1 MRHLATGGAFFCLQL
16 TVLTTSWWCLSCN
29 KPMGTFDNFIKTAI
43 SNSLGVIGE
52 PASIGGNQFTASFED
67 SRMDI
72 TRHVFGDED
81 DVSTV
86 ATCLKSALTNEP
98 RINET
103 LIRVN
108 ERKTYVI
115 TEVQSDVE
123 SYAITLRS
131 KDG

>member
-1 MRHLATGGAFFCLQL
+1 MCLLSSIDKTGSAFIMIDNMSSFRDFA
-16 TVLTTSWWCLSCN
+16 
-29 KPMGTFDNFIKTAI
+29 KMGITHTIR
-43 SNSLGVIGE
+43 VIGE
-52 PASIGGNQFTASFED
+52 PASIGGNQFQASFEE
-67 SRMDI
+67 SSMDI

-81 DVSTV
+81 DVTTR

-115 TEVQSDVE
+115 TDVQSDVE
-123 SYAITLRS
+123 SYAITLRA

>member
-1 MRHLATGGAFFCLQL
+1 MKSF
-16 TVLTTSWWCLSCN
+16 S
-29 KPMGTFDNFIKTAI
+29 NFVKNAMI
-43 SNSLGVIGE
+43 NSLGVIGE
-52 PASIGGNQFTASFED
+52 PASIGGNQFQASFED
-67 SRMDI
+67 SSMDV

-108 ERKTYVI
+108 KRKTYVI
-115 TEVQSDVE
+115 TEVQSDIE
-123 SYAITLRS
+123 SYAITLRA
-131 KDG
+131 KDA

>member
-1 MRHLATGGAFFCLQL
+1 MIDNMSSFKNFA
-16 TVLTTSWWCLSCN
+16 
-29 KPMGTFDNFIKTAI
+29 KMGITHT
-43 SNSLGVIGE
+43 LRVIGE
-52 PASIGGNQFTASFED
+52 PASIGGNQFQASFEE
-67 SRMDI
+67 SSMDI

-81 DVSTV
+81 DVTTR

-115 TEVQSDVE
+115 TDVQSDVE
-123 SYAITLRS
+123 SYAITLRA

>member
-1 MRHLATGGAFFCLQL
+1 MCMLSSIDKTGSAFIMIDNMSSFK
-16 TVLTTSWWCLSCN
+16 N
-29 KPMGTFDNFIKTAI
+29 FAKMGITHT
-43 SNSLGVIGE
+43 LRVIGE
-52 PASIGGNQFTASFED
+52 PASIGGNQFQASFEE
-67 SRMDI
+67 SSMDI

-81 DVSTV
+81 DVTTR

-115 TEVQSDVE
+115 TDVQSDVE
-123 SYAITLRS
+123 SYAITLRA

>member
-1 MRHLATGGAFFCLQL
+1 MR
-16 TVLTTSWWCLSCN
+16 
-29 KPMGTFDNFIKTAI
+29 TFDTFVKTGMI
-43 SNSLGVIGE
+43 DSLRVIGE
-52 PASIGGNQFTASFED
+52 PASIGGNQFQASFED
-67 SRMDI
+67 SSMDI

-115 TEVQSDVE
+115 TDVQSDVE
-123 SYAITLRS
+123 SYRVTLRA